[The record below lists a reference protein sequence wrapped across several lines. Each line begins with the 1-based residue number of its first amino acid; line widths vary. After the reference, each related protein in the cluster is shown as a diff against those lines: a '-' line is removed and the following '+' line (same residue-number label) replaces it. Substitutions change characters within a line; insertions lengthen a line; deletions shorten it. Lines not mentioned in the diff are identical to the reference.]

1 MGSYSK
7 WYYPISQYA
16 SLVRIRIQKALLLLF
31 LKKNSFFTLLVINFS
46 IPDAPFST
54 FALITPLMD
63 PMQLEEP
70 PLRTIPLRTKKKNT
84 QVPRLGDTT
93 SAASPNEQVSTI
105 LADDGPPTTSPP
117 PPTDETPLEVPA
129 RQTFP
134 HRAHKIVTQSPRL
147 AETSSAAPFKIWT

>member
-16 SLVRIRIQKALLLLF
+16 SLVRIRIQKVLLLLF

-63 PMQLEEP
+63 LTQLEEP

-93 SAASPNEQVSTI
+93 SAASPNEQVSTMG
-105 LADDGPPTTSPP
+105 LLPHHLPPRRTRRLQKFRPGRLFLI
-117 PPTDETPLEVPA
+117 E
-129 RQTFP
+129 RI
-134 HRAHKIVTQSPRL
+134 KQSPKAL
-147 AETSSAAPFKIWT
+147 GLQKPAAPPPFKIWT